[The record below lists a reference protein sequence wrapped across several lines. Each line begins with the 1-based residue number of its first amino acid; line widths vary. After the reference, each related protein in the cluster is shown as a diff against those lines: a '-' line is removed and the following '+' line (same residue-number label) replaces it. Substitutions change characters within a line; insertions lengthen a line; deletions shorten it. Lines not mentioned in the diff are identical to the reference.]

1 MSWDRTYEKMSALI
15 SQVIVNAA
23 ELREIPLAS
32 ARRITTTTS
41 QYDVAMEA

>member
-1 MSWDRTYEKMSALI
+1 
-15 SQVIVNAA
+15 VNAA